1 MLFLLSPAKKLD
13 YDSPLAADYEFEQ
26 PLFVAQATELI
37 EVLKTKSEQEI
48 ADLMKLSDSLASLN
62 VERYQAW
69 EPSFDQSNSRQ
80 AILAF
85 NGDVY
90 EGLEASTLNQKQLAW
105 TNQHV
110 VILSGLY
117 GVLRPLDLM
126 RPYRLEMGT
135 RLATERGKN
144 LYEFWNGQIAD
155 YLNQRLAEQKNP
167 LIINLASEEYF
178 KAVKKDVLTY
188 PVVKCVFKEERD
200 GAYKIISFSAKRA
213 RGLMCRYAIENG
225 IDDLEGLKQF
235 NLEGYSYDEASSSED
250 SLVFLRPDQRK
261 K

>member
-117 GVLRPLDLM
+117 GVCL
-126 RPYRLEMGT
+126 
-135 RLATERGKN
+135 
-144 LYEFWNGQIAD
+144 LYTSDAADDIA
-155 YLNQRLAEQKNP
+155 
-167 LIINLASEEYF
+167 
-178 KAVKKDVLTY
+178 
-188 PVVKCVFKEERD
+188 
-200 GAYKIISFSAKRA
+200 
-213 RGLMCRYAIENG
+213 
-225 IDDLEGLKQF
+225 
-235 NLEGYSYDEASSSED
+235 
-250 SLVFLRPDQRK
+250 LV
-261 K
+261 

>member
-135 RLATERGKN
+135 RLATSKGKN
-144 LYEFWNGQIAD
+144 LYEFWDEQIAD

-167 LIINLASEEYF
+167 LIVNLASEEYF

-188 PVVKCVFKEERD
+188 PVVQCVFKEERD
-200 GAYKIISFSAKRA
+200 GVYKIISFSAKRA